1 MLICVSLAVSMIGA
15 VASASSPLPPTH
27 FHGDPNFI
35 LITEQPQSNTAW
47 YIDRSSLVVSKYEPP
62 QYIIAVNICM
72 VTNANQGNDASIQHV
87 VTNTF
92 FYNWDLKRMYW
103 DAGHGDQ
110 NWIYIAPTAPRAT
123 AMVGKPGGEMAFYLA
138 YNMKFYG
145 SGAGYS
151 NSFYARAR

>member
-1 MLICVSLAVSMIGA
+1 M
-15 VASASSPLPPTH
+15 
-27 FHGDPNFI
+27 
-35 LITEQPQSNTAW
+35 
-47 YIDRSSLVVSKYEPP
+47 VSKYEPP